1 MVFPIIML
9 QKIVKNIIPNPPKKL
24 IPMNLN
30 IIKTAIPNYM
40 GSRPTAAK
48 YKVDPYNFEAST
60 YNNVRTSPIEC
71 FLLLKNEIFIDLF
84 KISKPTAATVP
95 NPI

>member
-1 MVFPIIML
+1 M
-9 QKIVKNIIPNPPKKL
+9 IPNPPKKL

-30 IIKTAIPNYM
+30 IIKTAIPNYI

-48 YKVDPYNFEAST
+48 YKVDAYNFEAST

-71 FLLLKNEIFIDLF
+71 FLLLKNDIFNALF

-95 NPI
+95 YPI

>member
-1 MVFPIIML
+1 MVLPIIML
-9 QKIVKNIIPNPPKKL
+9 QNIVKKMIPNPPKKL

-40 GSRPTAAK
+40 GNRPTAAK
-48 YKVDPYNFEAST
+48 YNVDPYNFEAST
-60 YNNVRTSPIEC
+60 YNNVRTSPIEW

-84 KISKPTAATVP
+84 KISNPTAATVP
-95 NPI
+95 SPI